1 MGGIFGANV
10 IGSDFWA
17 MTAKTRF
24 GFASQ
29 DSVPAPEEDACIAG
43 RPASQH
49 AQQMVLRSHS
59 GDPING
65 FGALV
70 LKEMASQEMKAS
82 SCCTRI
88 RGFVPTCAS
97 STRDAARAR

>member
-1 MGGIFGANV
+1 
-10 IGSDFWA
+10 
-17 MTAKTRF
+17 MTAKTSF
-24 GFASQ
+24 EFAFQ
-29 DSVPAPEEDACIAG
+29 DSVPVSEEVALTGG
-43 RPASQH
+43 RSASQH

-65 FGALV
+65 LGILV
-70 LKEMASQEMKAS
+70 LKAMPSQETKAS

-88 RGFVPTCAS
+88 RELVPTCAS